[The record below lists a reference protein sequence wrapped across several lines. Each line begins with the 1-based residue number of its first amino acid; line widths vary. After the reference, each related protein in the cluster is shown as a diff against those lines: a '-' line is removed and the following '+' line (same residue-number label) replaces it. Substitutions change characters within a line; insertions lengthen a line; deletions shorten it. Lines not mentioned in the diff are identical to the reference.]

1 MFGLFNRR
9 TSVLDSGLL
18 KGAVDQHCHI
28 LYGLDDGVKTQEDSL
43 AILRFLEEQGVSEV
57 WFTPHVMEDVP
68 NTTEG
73 IRARFEELKAVYEG
87 GLQLHVAA
95 EYMIDTLF
103 EERLSQRD
111 LLEHGEEVVLVETS
125 AIAPP
130 FNLWV
135 VLEQMLKAGYR
146 PLIAHPERYRYMEPE
161 DYRELRN
168 MGCLLQLNLP
178 SIVGWESDTEDPSYN
193 DEVDRK
199 MRNNGY
205 MKAPNSYTSAYG
217 TIITCRSQSDV
228 LRKIIVSADMV
239 PEKTYY
245 LKFKSVLENE
255 KKQCNLDYLEFCAKE
270 VFDNP
275 VEAEDIW

>member
-1 MFGLFNRR
+1 MLGLFNRR
-9 TSVLDSGLL
+9 RSLLESGLL
-18 KGAVDQHCHI
+18 KGAVDQHSHI

-73 IRARFEELKAVYEG
+73 IRSRFEELKAVYDG

-103 EERLSQRD
+103 EERLSNRD

-161 DYRELRN
+161 DYRELHN

-178 SIVGWESDTEDPSYN
+178 SIVGFYGESARQRAHYLLDKGWYRMVGSDCH
-193 DEVDRK
+193 RF
-199 MRNNGY
+199 
-205 MKAPNSYTSAYG
+205 KAIQAQYA
-217 TIITCRSQSDV
+217 
-228 LRKIIVSADMV
+228 
-239 PEKTYY
+239 
-245 LKFKSVLENE
+245 
-255 KKQCNLDYLEFCAKE
+255 AKE
-270 VFDNP
+270 LKKDTIAKLSALMDGSD
-275 VEAEDIW
+275 EI